1 MGLKEVSHGPR
12 DNRLLAALPDDSYGA
27 LLPSLERVD
36 LHAGAVLYESGG
48 ARRYVYFPTTSIVSL
63 MDILQSG
70 DSAEF
75 AVTGNEGVVG
85 LAVFMSGQTA
95 PIRAVVHS
103 AGCAYQI
110 KASVF
115 RKEYDRSVALQ
126 QLLWR
131 YAQALMTQV
140 AQTAV
145 CNRYHTVN
153 QQFCRL
159 LLLSLDRLPANE
171 LAMTQERIAGMLGV
185 RRVGVTEAAG
195 KLQADRLID
204 YRRGRITV
212 LDRRGL
218 EERVCECYGI
228 VKKEYDRLLDHPGHR
243 PTYRSARL
251 APGTKPSLE
260 K

>member
-1 MGLKEVSHGPR
+1 MGLKGVTHGPR
-12 DNRLLAALPDDSYGA
+12 DNRLLAALPDDIYGA
-27 LLPSLERVD
+27 LMPSLDRVD
-36 LHAGAVLYESGG
+36 MHPGTVLYESDGP
-48 ARRYVYFPTTSIVSL
+48 RRYVYFPTTSIVSL
-63 MDILQSG
+63 MDILPNGGSV
-70 DSAEF
+70 EF

-103 AGCAYQI
+103 AGCAYQV

-115 RKEYDRSVALQ
+115 KKEFDRSVALQ
-126 QLLWR
+126 QLLLR
-131 YAQALMTQV
+131 YTQALMTQM

-228 VKKEYDRLLDHPGHR
+228 VKKEYDRLLDQPGHR
-243 PTYRSARL
+243 AIYRSPRL
-251 APGTKPSLE
+251 APSTKPSMQ

>member
-1 MGLKEVSHGPR
+1 VPC
-12 DNRLLAALPDDSYGA
+12 
-27 LLPSLERVD
+27 LERVD
-36 LHAGAVLYESGG
+36 MRRGSVLYESGDP
-48 ARRYVYFPTTSIVSL
+48 RRYVYFPTTSIVCL
-63 MDILQSG
+63 MEILQTG
-70 DSAEF
+70 GSAEF

-85 LAVFMSGQTA
+85 LAVFMSGQSA
-95 PIRAVVHS
+95 PVRAVVYS

-115 RKEYDRSVALQ
+115 KKAYDRSVALQ

-145 CNRYHTVN
+145 CNRYHTVM

-159 LLLSLDRLPANE
+159 LLLSLDRLSGNE
-171 LAMTQERIAGMLGV
+171 LAMTQEGIAGMLGV
-185 RRVGVTEAAG
+185 RRVGVTEVAG
-195 KLQADRLID
+195 KLQEERLIN

-212 LDRRGL
+212 LHRRGL

-228 VKKEYDRLLDHPGHR
+228 VKKEYDRLLDQPGHR
-243 PTYRSARL
+243 AI
-251 APGTKPSLE
+251 
-260 K
+260 